1 MKTLTIRLRE
11 ALVAQIEAKS
21 RARRPSKSG
30 IVRERLSAANGT
42 PDAIADLIGAVDD
55 PCDDQVPRKGAP
67 RGGWLRPQAPGD
79 LRPAGALSCQCQEV
93 P

>member
-55 PCDDQVPRKGAP
+55 PRDDLSSAKKEHLAATGYGRKRIP
-67 RGGWLRPQAPGD
+67 
-79 LRPAGALSCQCQEV
+79 
-93 P
+93 

>member
-1 MKTLTIRLRE
+1 MKILTIRLRE

-30 IVRERLSAANGT
+30 IVRERLGAANGT

-55 PCDDQVPRKGAP
+55 PCDDLSSAKKEHLAAAGYGRK
-67 RGGWLRPQAPGD
+67 RTR
-79 LRPAGALSCQCQEV
+79 
-93 P
+93 